1 MALLSTY
8 LTVLLGPTVPVP
20 APPRLMENLQQVQV
34 TMSDSARSGFQ
45 LVIAAGRGGPAG
57 ALDHPLLTERYLRP
71 FDRVVLVLTL
81 HGTPTVLMDGVITH
95 RELTPGSASG
105 PATFTV
111 TGEDLGVL
119 MDLEERTA
127 EYPAQSEAAIATRLI
142 LRYARYG
149 LVPRV
154 VPPPVIELSL
164 PIEHIP
170 VQRGTDLAQLT
181 AMARRFGYVFHITPG
196 PLPLTSTAYWG
207 PPTRVGRPA
216 PALSVDFGPATN
228 VEQLAFRS
236 DALAA
241 TQVRG
246 RVQDRL
252 TDTVVPVRS
261 VGSIRPPLAA
271 EPDWLVNRHLRTT
284 LLDGSGLTAAQAFSR
299 AQGMAEES
307 NGGSLTVTGRL
318 DTERYGALLPAR
330 GLVGVRGAGW
340 SHDGLYHVKQVTHS
354 IARGRHTQE
363 FTLTREGV
371 GSTTPVVRP

>member
-1 MALLSTY
+1 MALLSSY
-8 LTVLLGPTVPVP
+8 LTVLPGPTVPVP
-20 APPRLMENLQQVQV
+20 APPRLVENLQQVQV

-45 LVIAAGRGGPAG
+45 LVIGAGRGGSAG

-95 RELTPGSASG
+95 RELTPGSTSRSRHLHRHGGGPRRTDGPGGADRGVPGAGRGRHRHPADPGLRPLRAGAQSDPAAGDRPTAPDRAHPG
-105 PATFTV
+105 PA
-111 TGEDLGVL
+111 GHG
-119 MDLEERTA
+119 
-127 EYPAQSEAAIATRLI
+127 
-142 LRYARYG
+142 
-149 LVPRV
+149 PR
-154 VPPPVIELSL
+154 PT
-164 PIEHIP
+164 H
-170 VQRGTDLAQLT
+170 RDG
-181 AMARRFGYVFHITPG
+181 RRFGYVFHITPG

-216 PALSVDFGPATN
+216 PALSVDFGPQTN
-228 VEQLAFRS
+228 VEELAFRS

-241 TQVRG
+241 TQVHG

-252 TDTVVPVRS
+252 TDTVIPVRS

-271 EPDWLVNRHLRTT
+271 EPDWLVNRHVRTT
-284 LLDGSGLTAAQAFSR
+284 LLDGSGLTAAQAFGR

-307 NGGSLTVTGRL
+307 SDGSLTVTGRL
-318 DTERYGALLPAR
+318 DTERYGGLLPAR

-340 SHDGLYHVKQVTHS
+340 SHDGLYYVKQVTHS
-354 IARGRHTQE
+354 ITRGRHTQE

-371 GSTTPVVRP
+371 GSTTAVWP